1 MAVYPR
7 PGDAALV
14 WRMRGIGCK
23 MPIRCLMAARSCGL
37 SVALACSILEQ
48 ETGGGVNEYGHDPTI
63 FIGYGRVNVVNYRLY
78 RRMRDIPRPGS
89 HCQGVGPVQ
98 LTSYGYQSTADREG
112 GCWRPLVNM
121 KVGFRSLAE
130 NIRRDGLHAGVAA
143 YNGSGPAAE
152 HYADE
157 VIMRA
162 QRYAVDLRLPK
173 P

>member
-37 SVALACSILEQ
+37 NVALACSILEQ

-63 FIGYGRVNVVNYRLY
+63 FVGAGKVTFLNYRAY
-78 RRMRDIPRPGS
+78 RALRDRTGK
-89 HCQGVGPVQ
+89 CQGVGPVQ
-98 LTSYGYQSTADREG
+98 LTAASRQNAADKAG

-121 KVGFRSLAE
+121 KTGFCELADS
-130 NIRRDGLHAGVAA
+130 ISRDGLRMAVVG

-162 QRYAVDLRLPK
+162 QRYAADLRLPK